1 MDTPTKLV
9 KEFGCL
15 FSSFIAS
22 NINKCTNEGS
32 YVMLLKKP
40 KFDQFTKKMEE
51 QKNQIDPL
59 VSFPMFQ
66 KFMKYA
72 CMIKFILIL
81 IKYFQ
86 GISADFVKVLAHSI
100 SFQL

>member
-1 MDTPTKLV
+1 MDIPTKLV

-22 NINKCTNEGS
+22 NINKCINK
-32 YVMLLKKP
+32 VLAWMLLTKP

-51 QKNQIDPL
+51 QNNQTIGAL

-66 KFMKYA
+66 KFMKDA
-72 CMIKFILIL
+72 CMTKFILIS

-86 GISADFVKVLAHSI
+86 GISAIYKVLVYSI

>member
-1 MDTPTKLV
+1 
-9 KEFGCL
+9 
-15 FSSFIAS
+15 
-22 NINKCTNEGS
+22 
-32 YVMLLKKP
+32 MLSKKP
-40 KFDQFTKKMEE
+40 KFDQFRKKMEE
-51 QKNQIDPL
+51 QNIQTIGAL

-66 KFMKYA
+66 KFMKDA
-72 CMIKFILIL
+72 CMTKFILIL